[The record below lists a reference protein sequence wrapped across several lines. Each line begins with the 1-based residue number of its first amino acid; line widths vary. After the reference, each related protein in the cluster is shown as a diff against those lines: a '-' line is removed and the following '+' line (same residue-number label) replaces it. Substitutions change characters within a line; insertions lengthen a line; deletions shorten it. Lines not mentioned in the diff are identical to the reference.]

1 MDKKPKKPIKF
12 KVVKPKKEP
21 EKPKKRIKFKVVK
34 KKEEEK
40 PKPKM
45 EPKKRIKFKVVK
57 KKEQAEQPKPKQK
70 INFDE
75 VEGSNA
81 FLSGNKFIYD
91 FEDFMTDKE
100 LQARTEKAQMK
111 AFEKSSARVSKYI
124 MKALKKIAREKKI
137 KSTDEFITFLKTIKT
152 GTEMR
157 NLLENAVSKEF

>member
-12 KVVKPKKEP
+12 KVVKSKKEP

-34 KKEEEK
+34 KEEK

-70 INFDE
+70 IDFNA
-75 VEGSNA
+75 VEDSNS

-91 FEDFMTDKE
+91 FEDFMTDRE
-100 LQARTEKAQMK
+100 QQASSEKAQMK
-111 AFEKSSARVSKYI
+111 AMERASGRVSKYI
-124 MKALKKIAREKKI
+124 MKALKKIAREKKF

-157 NLLENAVSKEF
+157 DLLENAVSK